1 MQNAEGGAWTD
12 GEQSLLG
19 RSDRGRNSRTAQTAM
34 VSGDNGAAGKRT
46 KRTVIRHERI
56 RAEFDAVRE
65 RNLKQEVDVE
75 VDRRIVKRYCLCSN
89 LRKKRRDRI
98 EGRYRTAKRLIWRRL
113 YENLLSRRVLY
124 VRGFRLYKRFEHG

>member
-65 RNLKQEVDVE
+65 RNLKQEVD
-75 VDRRIVKRYCLCSN
+75 RRIVKRYCLCSN
-89 LRKKRRDRI
+89 LRKKRKDRI
-98 EGRYRTAKRLIWRRL
+98 EGRYRTAKRLIWQRL